1 MLCISA
7 VNNDPW
13 FNLAA
18 EDYLL
23 KEFTEDIFMLWQSQ
37 PSVIIGKHQNTLAE
51 INYNYV
57 KNNNI
62 KVARRLSGGGAV
74 YHDEGNLNFTFIL
87 KGKEGRL
94 VNFHRYMEPVLKV
107 LRSLSLDAY
116 FEGRNNIMIKD
127 MKISGNAEHTYKQ
140 RVLHHGTL
148 LFDTQLDRLKESLKV
163 APGRYRDKAVQ
174 SVRSTVTNI
183 RGYLEQDMDIL
194 QFRNIIFRNILES
207 RPNTSVYELSPVDA
221 SRINIL
227 AQDKYSKW
235 EWVFGYSPAYSLSGI
250 YSNGKREIQFTL
262 YVESGIIKDIDFRGA
277 YVNIKMA
284 SELSRIFRGMA
295 HRENGLL
302 INVGTASKLLL
313 ISEKEAQEFIC
324 SMF

>member
-18 EDYLL
+18 EEYLL
-23 KEFTEDIFMLWQSQ
+23 KECTEDVFMLWQSQ
-37 PSVIIGKHQNTLAE
+37 PSVVVGKHQNTLAE

-57 KNNNI
+57 KGNNV

-87 KGKEGRL
+87 NGKEGRL
-94 VNFHRYMEPVLKV
+94 VNFQRYMEPVLKI
-107 LRSLSLDAY
+107 LQSLSLDAY
-116 FEGRNNIMIKD
+116 FEGRNNIMINN
-127 MKISGNAEHTYKQ
+127 MKISGNAEHIYKQ

-148 LFDTQLDRLKESLKV
+148 LFDTQLDSLEEALQV
-163 APGRYRDKAVQ
+163 TSGRYRDKAVQ
-174 SVRSTVTNI
+174 SVRSTVANI
-183 RGYLEQDMDIL
+183 KEYMEQDMDIL
-194 QFRNIIFRNILES
+194 QFRNIIFGNILES
-207 RPNTSVYELSPVDA
+207 SSNTLVYELSPVDA
-221 SRINIL
+221 NRINKL

-235 EWVFGYSPAYSLSGI
+235 EWIFGYSPRYVLSGI
-250 YSNGKREIQFTL
+250 YRAGKREIQFTL
-262 YVESGIIKDIDFRGA
+262 SVESGIIRDIDFRGA
-277 YVNIKMA
+277 YVNIKVA

-295 HRENGLL
+295 HRENDLL
-302 INVGTASKLLL
+302 VKAGMVSKLLL
-313 ISEKEAQEFIC
+313 ISEEEAKELIC